1 MTDAHTAPAS
11 PEPRPAGAVPDDFHV
26 FDTTLR
32 DGAQREGINLTVA
45 DKLTLARHLDDY
57 GVGFIEGGWPG
68 ANPRDTEFFQRAR
81 AEIDFRHAQLVAFGA
96 TRKAGVRVEDDPQVA
111 ALLESGAPVV
121 TLVAKSHVGHVEL
134 ALRTTPE
141 ENLAMVADTVA
152 YLRDRGRRV
161 FLDCEHFFDGYAL
174 DAAYAKQV
182 VRTASEAG
190 ADVVVLCDTNG
201 GMLPAQVAAVVRT
214 VLADTGARLG
224 IHAQDDTGCAVANT
238 LAAVDAGA
246 THVQCT
252 ANGYGE
258 RVGNS
263 NLFPVV
269 AALELKYGRAVLPP
283 GKLAETTRVSH
294 AIAEVVNLTPAT
306 HQPYVGVS
314 AFAHKAGLHASAIKV
329 DPDLY
334 QHIDPALVGNT
345 MRMLVSDMAGR
356 ASIELKGKELG
367 IDLGGD
373 RELVGRVVAR
383 VKERELAGYTYEAA
397 DASFELLLRD
407 ELARDGERGRAA
419 RFFRTES
426 WRAIVE
432 DRPDGSHANE
442 ATVKLWAKGE
452 RIVAT
457 AEGNGPVNALDR
469 ALRVGLER
477 IYPQLARIELVDY
490 KVRIL
495 EGRQGTGSITRVL
508 ISSTDGNGEWA
519 TVGVAENVIA
529 ASWQALDDAYAYGL
543 LRAGAEPQE

>member
-1 MTDAHTAPAS
+1 MQDAHDAPGDA
-11 PEPRPAGAVPDDFHV
+11 PDDAFHV

-32 DGAQREGINLTVA
+32 DGAQREGINLSVA
-45 DKLTLARHLDDY
+45 DKLTIARHLDDF

-68 ANPRDTEFFQRAR
+68 ANPRDTEFFRRAR
-81 AEIDFRHAQLVAFGA
+81 EEIDFKHARLVAFGA
-96 TRKAGVRVEDDPQVA
+96 TRKAGVRAEDDPQVA
-111 ALLESGAPVV
+111 ALLAAETPVV
-121 TLVAKSHVGHVEL
+121 CLVAKSHDRHVEL
-134 ALRTTPE
+134 ALRTTLD
-141 ENLAMVADTVA
+141 ENLAMVRDTVS
-152 YLRDRGRRV
+152 YLRGQGRRV
-161 FLDCEHFFDGYAL
+161 FVDCEHFFDGYYANP
-174 DAAYAKQV
+174 AYAKQV
-182 VRTASEAG
+182 VGAAHEAG
-190 ADVVVLCDTNG
+190 AEVVVLCDTNG
-201 GMLPAQVAAVVRT
+201 GMLPAHVQAVVRT

-269 AALELKYGRAVLPP
+269 AALEIKYGKRVLPA
-283 GKLAETTRVSH
+283 GGLEEMTRISH
-294 AIAEVVNLTPAT
+294 AIAEVVNLTPST

-334 QHIDPALVGNT
+334 QHIDPARVGNT

-356 ASIELKGKELG
+356 ASIELKGRELG
-367 IDLGGD
+367 IDLGDD
-373 RELVGRVVAR
+373 RELVGRVVER

-397 DASFELLLRD
+397 DASFELLLRE
-407 ELARDGERGRAA
+407 ELQKGEEGRAP
-419 RFFRTES
+419 RYYRVES

-432 DRPDGSHANE
+432 DRPDGTHANE

-452 RIVAT
+452 RLVAT

-477 IYPQLARIELVDY
+477 IYPQLAEFELVDY

-495 EGRQGTGSITRVL
+495 EGHQGTGSITRVL
-508 ISSTDGNGEWA
+508 VSTSDGRGEWS

-543 LRAGAEPQE
+543 RRAGVEPRE